1 MEGNDLLPYIGVAQ
15 ATMFEGVLASPPEGV
30 LKNVRYKRLTS
41 RDEWDE
47 AIRMWTPHEMPLKS
61 LADCVNRRGLG
72 TEVYTYLPLEATD
85 AIGKWLVR
93 KGISVPIYSF
103 MDVSD
108 LLGDF
113 RMNRA
118 VRVLY
123 TGNYDDACLI
133 GPRATVVS
141 SNQAWLL

>member
-1 MEGNDLLPYIGVAQ
+1 MEGNDLLPYIGVSQ

-30 LKNVRYKRLTS
+30 LKSVRYKRLVS
-41 RDEWDE
+41 KHEWDE
-47 AIRMWTPHEMPLKS
+47 ALRMWTAHEMPLKS
-61 LADCVNRRGLG
+61 LADCVNRRGIG
-72 TEVYTYLPLEATD
+72 TEVYTYLPLESTD
-85 AIGKWLVR
+85 SISRWLSR

-103 MDVSD
+103 IDVAD
-108 LLGDF
+108 LISDF

-141 SNQAWLL
+141 SSQAWLL

>member
-1 MEGNDLLPYIGVAQ
+1 MEGNDLLPYVGVSQ
-15 ATMFEGVLASPPEGV
+15 ATMFEGVLASPPEGTV
-30 LKNVRYKRLTS
+30 KSLRYRRLTS

-47 AIRMWTPHEMPLKS
+47 AIRMWTPNDMPLKS

-72 TEVYTYLPLEATD
+72 TEVYTYLPGSAVD
-85 AIGKWLVR
+85 AIGRWLVR

-103 MDVSD
+103 MDVAD

-123 TGNYDDACLI
+123 TSNYDDACLI
-133 GPRATVVS
+133 GPRSTVVS
-141 SNQAWLL
+141 PSQAWIL